1 LQQSGYQ
8 ADELILQAGPS
19 NNFPVG
25 GTLTSQIAIPGTGYG
40 SNKNNAS
47 NPATNREI
55 GSPYTGANACL
66 DIVDLLEAIAN
77 YNDSKQVP
85 YMAVPI
91 PSISYNS
98 NSFTSTLLNDV
109 GLSFGSPGVAPGWG
123 PLYSVPGL
131 VP

>member
-1 LQQSGYQ
+1 
-8 ADELILQAGPS
+8 LQAGPS
-19 NNFPVG
+19 NNFPIG
-25 GTLTSQIAIPGTGYG
+25 GTLQSEIVIPGTGYG

-47 NPATNREI
+47 NPATNKEI
-55 GSPYTGANACL
+55 SSPYTGANACL
-66 DIVDLLEAIAN
+66 DVLDLLGAIAN
-77 YNDSKQVP
+77 YNDSKQVR

-91 PSISYNS
+91 PFVSYNS

-109 GLSFGSPGVAPGWG
+109 GLSFGSPGFAPGWG